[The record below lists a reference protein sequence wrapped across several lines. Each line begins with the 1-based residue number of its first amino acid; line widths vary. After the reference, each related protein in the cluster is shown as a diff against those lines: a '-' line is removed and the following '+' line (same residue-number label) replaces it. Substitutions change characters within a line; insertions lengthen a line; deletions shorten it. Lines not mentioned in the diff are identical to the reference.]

1 MPQRPRPLAPIPR
14 LPGLRYDVLDS
25 LIGYALRRAQVAVYG
40 AFGRA
45 TRGLDMT
52 PPRFTALV
60 IVGANPG
67 ISQSTLGASLSIA
80 RSGAMSLV
88 DWMVARG
95 LIERRSHPEDRR
107 AWGLHLTS
115 RGERFVNK
123 IKRNLLEEER
133 KQVAVL
139 SGAEKG
145 KLLRLL
151 DRIAAY
157 AAEGT

>member
-1 MPQRPRPLAPIPR
+1 
-14 LPGLRYDVLDS
+14 VLDS

-40 AFGRA
+40 AFDRA

-95 LIERRSHPEDRR
+95 MIERRSHAEDRR

-115 RGERFVNK
+115 RGERFMNK
-123 IKRNLLEEER
+123 IKRSLLAEER

-139 SGAEKG
+139 TGAEKR

-151 DRIAAY
+151 DRIAAHAVE
-157 AAEGT
+157 AA